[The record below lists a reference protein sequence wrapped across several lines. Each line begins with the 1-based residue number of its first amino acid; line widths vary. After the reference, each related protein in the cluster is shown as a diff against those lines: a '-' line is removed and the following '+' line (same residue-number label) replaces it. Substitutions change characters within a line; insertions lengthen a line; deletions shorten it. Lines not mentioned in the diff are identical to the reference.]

1 MPDVPYWEGWTLKQ
15 INAYWSDDY
24 YHDRDW
30 EREIT
35 EEPVIQTEGEPDYS
49 FIDRL
54 FKRLEEME

>member
-1 MPDVPYWEGWTLKQ
+1 MSFYA
-15 INAYWSDDY
+15 IDY

-35 EEPVIQTEGEPDYS
+35 EEPVIQAEGEPDYS

-54 FKRLEEME
+54 FKRLEEIG

>member
-1 MPDVPYWEGWTLKQ
+1 MSFYA
-15 INAYWSDDY
+15 IDY

-30 EREIT
+30 EREIA
-35 EEPVIQTEGEPDYS
+35 EEPVIQAEGEQDYS

>member
-1 MPDVPYWEGWTLKQ
+1 LKQ

-30 EREIT
+30 EREIA
-35 EEPVIQTEGEPDYS
+35 EEPMIQAEGESDYS

-54 FKRLEEME
+54 FKRLEGME